1 MQGQLIMYLSSCGL
15 KLFEVE
21 CILLVTFWILI
32 TEESSKIRGTE
43 HMHAPIYVID
53 SSKNEDSEIGGFID
67 KCITCALP
75 DETKYVEIR
84 NLVKKV
90 KSRKKDVA
98 SRFNATW
105 VPSDE
110 SRIVH
115 CEENMNETK
124 IKQSKKLFDKVNSYI
139 VTMNDLSHITLSE
152 ILEKT
157 WIYRGAI

>member
-1 MQGQLIMYLSSCGL
+1 
-15 KLFEVE
+15 
-21 CILLVTFWILI
+21 
-32 TEESSKIRGTE
+32 
-43 HMHAPIYVID
+43 MHAPIYVID
-53 SSKNEDSEIGGFID
+53 SSKIDENEDSEIGGFID

-124 IKQSKKLFDKVNSYI
+124 IKQNKKLFDKVNSYI

>member
-1 MQGQLIMYLSSCGL
+1 M
-15 KLFEVE
+15 
-21 CILLVTFWILI
+21 

-43 HMHAPIYVID
+43 YMHVPIYVID
-53 SSKNEDSEIGGFID
+53 SLKIDENEDNEVGGFID

-84 NLVKKV
+84 NLIKRLQ
-90 KSRKKDVA
+90 SRKNKDVA

-110 SRIVH
+110 ARIAH
-115 CEENMNETK
+115 SEENMNETK
-124 IKQSKKLFDKVNSYI
+124 IKQSKKLVDKVNSYI
-139 VTMNDLSHITLSE
+139 VTINDLSHITVSE